1 MKTLN
6 YISSQAPNRTILYA
20 RWNSMRNRCYNKNNP
35 AYKHYGG
42 RGIKV
47 CDEWNKCPYGFV
59 AFYAW
64 AMQNG
69 FKHTLSIERDD
80 VNGNYEPSNCRWI
93 PFAEQALNRTN
104 TIKIWDNDRY
114 IPLLTYCTK
123 HEMKKE
129 YNSIRGLI
137 QDFGIPPYIAMYH
150 NIHSRNIEDWLE
162 KHQNELLI
170 IMHEILCEHTNLI
183 EDTSIPLLTYIR
195 QYLAKY

>member
-47 CDEWNKCPYGFV
+47 CDE
-59 AFYAW
+59 W

-137 QDFGIPPYIAMYH
+137 QDFDIPPYIAMYH

-183 EDTSIPLLTYIR
+183 EYTSIPLLTYIR